1 MLKARRTDMI
11 HFLMNIFK
19 LHGILSSGTTKAQY
33 KVALPL
39 AVLFLAAGFVVPDY
53 ADPAAAATA
62 AVALAPLVARA
73 LLWRK
78 KEIEIPEVFVLKAR
92 KKTESLWHELKGTLY
107 DAQAEGWDYAIDSD
121 GNEWNCQTGEP
132 TGKVI
137 RLPNPAPDG
146 VVREFVEKLKNE
158 KKETK

>member
-1 MLKARRTDMI
+1 MI
-11 HFLMNIFK
+11 QFFLNIFR
-19 LHGILSSGTTKAQY
+19 LHGVLESQTTKAQY
-33 KVALPL
+33 KIALPL
-39 AVLFLAAGFVVPDY
+39 AVIFLAAGFLIPDY
-53 ADPAAAATA
+53 ADPASAATA
-62 AVALAPLVARA
+62 AVAIAPLIARA

-78 KEIEIPEVFVLKAR
+78 KKSDLPEVYIVKAR
-92 KKTESLWHELKGTLY
+92 KKTESVWHTLTGTLF
-107 DAQAEGWDYAIDSD
+107 DAQAEGWDYAIDID

-158 KKETK
+158 KKEE